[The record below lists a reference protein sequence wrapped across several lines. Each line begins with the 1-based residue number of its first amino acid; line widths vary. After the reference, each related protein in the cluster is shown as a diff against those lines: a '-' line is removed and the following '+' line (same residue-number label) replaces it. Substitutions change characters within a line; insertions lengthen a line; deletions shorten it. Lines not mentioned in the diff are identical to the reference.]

1 MNSRVPLI
9 GLVLAGGRG
18 SRMGQDKG
26 LITWHNKPHRY
37 HLADLILPFCQDVF
51 ISCRASQLANMD
63 SNYQTIVDL
72 DEDAGPVAA
81 MLNALQTHPDNAL
94 LVVACDLPLVTSSTI
109 QHLVDARHIDSYAT
123 TYASP
128 VDGLPEPMLAI
139 WEPQML
145 PVLKAHFLEGRRC
158 ARKALLRIED
168 KLNLVQSKKP
178 EELINANAPVD
189 AELVKQLLKH
199 DANT

>member
-9 GLVLAGGRG
+9 GLVLAGGSG

-26 LITWHNKPHRY
+26 LIIWHDKPHRY
-37 HLADLILPFCQDVF
+37 HLADLMSPFCQEVY
-51 ISCRASQLANMD
+51 ISCRATQLADID
-63 SNYQTIVDL
+63 SNYQAIVDL
-72 DEDAGPVAA
+72 HEDAGPVAA
-81 MLNALQTHPDNAL
+81 IFNALQTHPNSAL

-109 QHLVDARHIDSYAT
+109 QHLVDARHIDSFAT

-145 PVLKAHFLEGRRC
+145 PVLNVHFLEGRRC

-168 KLNLVQSKKP
+168 KLKLIQSKSP
-178 EELINANAPVD
+178 EELINANAPAD
-189 AELVKQLLKH
+189 AELVTQFLKRN
-199 DANT
+199 ANT